1 MVEWSRM
8 ISIQL
13 NQLESLASIADAN
26 AGAILSRLG
35 REAQSGYADAE
46 KVSNLEHRKQWRCAS
61 YSVIR
66 RAEVWKAVWAAINTD
81 ANAAQWKTSEAD
93 PLYHH
98 LGEAITSVANNYF
111 RKLAIKLDGHASCFW
126 MNFGKLNPT
135 AAPNS
140 LQRIAN

>member
-1 MVEWSRM
+1 MCK
-8 ISIQL
+8 L
-13 NQLESLASIADAN
+13 
-26 AGAILSRLG
+26 LG
-35 REAQSGYADAE
+35 DSPCGG
-46 KVSNLEHRKQWRCAS
+46 L
-61 YSVIR
+61 
-66 RAEVWKAVWAAINTD
+66 KAVWAAINTD

-98 LGEAITSVANNYF
+98 LGEAITSVEQLL
-111 RKLAIKLDGHASCFW
+111 RKLAIKLDAYASCFW